1 MDNSARRVAVQ
12 RNFGTRVLQ
21 VQERKQWKRK
31 NLDANFRKP
40 QQCDCSQTQIKSKGG
55 EGEIWRATL
64 KISIAK

>member
-1 MDNSARRVAVQ
+1 MDNSARRVVVQ

-31 NLDANFRKP
+31 NLDTISENLNSVTAV
-40 QQCDCSQTQIKSKGG
+40 KSKVNQWTVR
-55 EGEIWRATL
+55 EIWLATL